1 MKRAI
6 LLILSILPFLRGGV
20 LAATPEVDSTLYIYY
35 RWCNNHIS
43 DPSVLLK
50 ADTLFRLSVQK
61 NDVRMQAV
69 SQCLKADHYYFTNR
83 LDSLKA
89 WVPRVQAFARSKK
102 QIKYY
107 YFVWSRLILYYTKH
121 SQYTLAQ
128 YELERYLEQAEKD
141 DYKPATAEAYK
152 QLGHIYRTRGLSKQ
166 AIEYYRKTLDEIDRY
181 DLDRFAYAY
190 LCSDLADLFIGSG
203 RFEEAEQTIA
213 RGRAHLSLPEYDWIL
228 KLKES
233 RLAAKTGRPTEARTI
248 YRQIVQGHNGYLS
261 ELRLLENRLEI
272 EISEQNYSA
281 ALGTVN
287 RLVELNRQAGNNES
301 YTLDL
306 YYKLGLIHYNLGNYK
321 IAYDNLN
328 RYSKLYRQKVT
339 DDNEHSLGEFATLLE
354 VNRLDREK
362 TELQQQA
369 QEERLRRTRSII
381 IGMAVILLLAALFI
395 VVLTHMNRRLARAK
409 RAAEDA
415 SRMKDIFIRNI
426 THEINTPLNAI
437 VGFSEL
443 AATAE
448 NDDAERRSFLGIIRE
463 NSDYLRKLVDDVLYI
478 SDIESTETAPA
489 LAPTDILAC
498 CRQCIDSV
506 RTSLNGEGPELRFLP
521 ACDPLTVRT
530 SRLLV
535 AKVLT
540 ELLVNASRFAPH
552 GPITLAADLR
562 NDRELIF
569 TVTDSGPGIPAADA
583 DRIFERFVKLD
594 PYTQGMGLGLSVCR
608 LIARTLGGDIRLD
621 TACTEGARFV
631 FTVPVA

>member
-1 MKRAI
+1 MKKP
-6 LLILSILPFLRGGV
+6 LLVLLLMLPFLRGGV
-20 LAATPEVDSTLYIYY
+20 QAATPEVDSTLYAYY
-35 RWCNNHIS
+35 RWCNNHIT
-43 DPSVLLK
+43 DPTVLLK
-50 ADTLFRLSVQK
+50 ADTLFRLSAQK

-69 SQCLKADHYYFTNR
+69 SLCLKASHYYFTNR

-89 WVPRVQAFARSKK
+89 WVPRVQAFARSKG
-102 QIKYY
+102 QTKYY

-152 QLGHIYRTRGLSKQ
+152 QLGHIYRTRGLSSQ

-190 LCSDLADLFIGSG
+190 LCSDLADLLIGSG
-203 RFEEAEQTIA
+203 RYEEAVETIA
-213 RGRAHLSLPEYDWIL
+213 RGRAHLSLPEYEWTL
-228 KLKES
+228 KLKEA
-233 RLAAKTGRPTEARTI
+233 RLAAKTGRHAEARTI
-248 YRQIVQGHNGYLS
+248 HRQIVRDHKGYIS

-272 EISEQNYSA
+272 EISERDYSA

-306 YYKLGLIHYNLGNYK
+306 YYKLGLIHYHLGNYK
-321 IAYDNLN
+321 TAYDNLN
-328 RYSKLYRQKVT
+328 RYSKLYRQKIA

-369 QEERLRRTRSII
+369 QEERLRRTRSLVV
-381 IGMAVILLLAALFI
+381 GMAVILLLAALFI
-395 VVLTHMNRRLARAK
+395 VVLTRMNRRLAHAK

-415 SRMKDIFIRNI
+415 SRMKGIFIRNI

-443 AATAE
+443 AATTQT
-448 NDDAERRSFLGIIRE
+448 DDDERRSFIGIIRE
-463 NSDYLRKLVDDVLYI
+463 NSDYLQKLVDDVLYI
-478 SDIESTETAPA
+478 SDIESTQTAPT

-506 RTSLNGEGPELRFLP
+506 RTHRNGEGPEFRFRP

-540 ELLVNASRFAPH
+540 ELLCNAARFAPV
-552 GPITLAADLR
+552 GPVTLAVCLS

-569 TVTDSGPGIPAADA
+569 TVTDSGPGIPSADA
-583 DRIFERFVKLD
+583 ERIFERFVKRD
-594 PYTQGMGLGLSVCR
+594 AFSQGMGLGLSVCR
-608 LIARTLGGDIRLD
+608 LIAHTLGGRIRLD
-621 TACTEGARFV
+621 TSCTEGARFV
-631 FTVPVA
+631 FTVPVG

>member
-1 MKRAI
+1 M
-6 LLILSILPFLRGGV
+6 
-20 LAATPEVDSTLYIYY
+20 LAATPEVDSTLYTYY
-35 RWCNNHIS
+35 RWCNNHIA
-43 DPSVLLK
+43 DPVVLLK
-50 ADTLFRLSVQK
+50 TDTLFRLSAQK

-69 SQCLKADHYYFTNR
+69 SLCLKASHYYFTNR

-89 WVPRVQAFARSKK
+89 WVPRVQAFARSKG
-102 QIKYY
+102 QTKYY

-152 QLGHIYRTRGLSKQ
+152 QLGHIYRTRGLSSQ

-190 LCSDLADLFIGSG
+190 LCSDLADLLIGSG
-203 RFEEAEQTIA
+203 RYEEAVETIA
-213 RGRAHLSLPEYDWIL
+213 RGRAHLSLPEYEWTL
-228 KLKES
+228 KLKEA
-233 RLAAKTGRPTEARTI
+233 RLAAKTGRHAEARTI

-272 EISEQNYSA
+272 ETSEQDYSA
-281 ALGTVN
+281 ALSTVN
-287 RLVELNRQAGNNES
+287 RMVELNRQAGNNES

-328 RYSKLYRQKVT
+328 RYSKLYHQKVT
-339 DDNEHSLGEFATLLE
+339 DDNEQVLGEFATLLE

-369 QEERLRRTRSII
+369 QEERLRRTRSVIF
-381 IGMAVILLLAALFI
+381 GMAVILLLAALFI

-443 AATAE
+443 AATE
-448 NDDAERRSFLGIIRE
+448 KTDDAERRSFIDIIRE
-463 NSDYLRKLVDDVLYI
+463 NSDYLRKVVDDVLYI

-489 LAPTDILAC
+489 LAPTDLLAC

-521 ACDPLTVRT
+521 ACDHLTVST

-552 GPITLAADLR
+552 GPVTLAVTLR

-594 PYTQGMGLGLSVCR
+594 PFSQGMGLGLSVCR